1 MKKVCAVCGDKSQVN
16 VRLKWKRHSDQKVFD
31 VCLHC
36 AELNKVSEHSVDN
49 FSKGGKNSEG
59 RK

>member
-16 VRLKWKRHSDQKVFD
+16 VRLKWKRNSDQKVFD

-36 AELNKVSEHSVDN
+36 AELDKVNEHSVNN
-49 FSKGGKNSEG
+49 FSKGEKANVE
-59 RK
+59 